1 LAYLYRHIRLDKN
14 EPFYIGIGS
23 DCSYKRANERTRRN
37 KIWNDICKKTEYSV
51 DILCDNLKWEE
62 ACEKEKEFIKLY
74 GRINKKNGTLSNLTD
89 GGDGV
94 FGLIVSKNARKRTS
108 ETHLNKILSTETKEK
123 ISKSL
128 KLKVKSRENI
138 DIFLKASLIY
148 SKSIRKKVLCID
160 SGDIFE
166 SAQEAA
172 AFFGVSRTYICRQV
186 SGARKNK
193 FNLKYI

>member
-1 LAYLYRHIRLDKN
+1 MAYVYRHIRLDKN

-23 DCSYKRANERTRRN
+23 DSSYKRANEKTRRN
-37 KIWNDICKKTEYSV
+37 KIWNDINSRTEYHV
-51 DILCDNLKWEE
+51 DILCDGLNWVE
-62 ACEKEKEFIKLY
+62 ACEKEKEFIALY

-94 FGLIVSKNARKRTS
+94 VGVIVSENARIRSS
-108 ETHLNKILSTETKEK
+108 ETHLNKNISKETREK

-128 KLKVKSRENI
+128 KLKVKSPDEIER
-138 DIFLKASLIY
+138 FLKESLRY
-148 SKSIRKKVLCID
+148 SKSIRKKIVCLDNGIV
-160 SGDIFE
+160 FE

-172 AFFGVSRTYICRQV
+172 IFFGISRTYVCRQI
-186 SGARKNK
+186 SGVRKNK

>member
-1 LAYLYRHIRLDKN
+1 MAYVYRHIRLDKN

-23 DCSYKRANERTRRN
+23 DFSYKRANEKTRRN
-37 KIWNDICKKTEYSV
+37 KIWNDICNRTEYSV
-51 DILCDNLKWEE
+51 DILCDELSWAE

-94 FGLIVSKNARKRTS
+94 TGVIVSENARIRSSK
-108 ETHLNKILSTETKEK
+108 THLNKIVSKETKEK

-128 KLKVKSRENI
+128 KLKVKSPDEIKR
-138 DIFLKASLIY
+138 FLKESLRY
-148 SKSIRKKVLCID
+148 SKSIRKKVICLDNGIV
-160 SGDIFE
+160 FE
-166 SAQEAA
+166 SAKEAA
-172 AFFGVSRTYICRQV
+172 IFFSISRTYVCRQI
-186 SGARKNK
+186 SGVRKNK